1 MNEPIKDVIDDLL
14 KSATQVT
21 QFDIEPNVKPYKG
34 QYPFKVHIPLK
45 RANIYGRPNLSKPV
59 TKSDEWYDFIKD
71 MEWFYYGNKF
81 KDLIQK
87 YNISRK
93 FLRQVKNQYEVN
105 FKNREDFLSFLTR
118 YIDLQNAFVDQS
130 GLIPDTVKF
139 KYYNKI
145 LRNSKTTA
153 YHKVL
158 PALKVFLPIEPEE
171 KFQQVLE
178 EQKDIKKNF
187 LKIVSTPTKHPK
199 GFLYKTTIQSKY
211 GYLIDPDMKPAF
223 YGGIIQLH
231 QMLTSIDT
239 LQVEMSTQASNYI
252 EVVKGLMSEYEHYK
266 NLDIL
271 GTRQSMGGFKIE
283 VLYNDLSDIMMLSL
297 FIGDYIK
304 SIKTTKYL
312 QDEE

>member
-1 MNEPIKDVIDDLL
+1 MNKPIKDVIDDIL

-34 QYPFKVHIPLK
+34 QYPFKIHIPLK

-59 TKSDEWYDFIKD
+59 TKSDEWIYFINN
-71 MEWFYYGNKF
+71 MEGFYYRDKF

-93 FLRQVKNQYEVN
+93 FLRQVKSQYEVN
-105 FKNREDFLSFLTR
+105 FKNREDFLSFLKR
-118 YIDLQNAFVDQS
+118 YIDLQDAFVYQS
-130 GLIPDTVKF
+130 GFIPETITF
-139 KYYNKI
+139 KYFNKTLKNKTNRYN
-145 LRNSKTTA
+145 N
-153 YHKVL
+153 L

-187 LKIVSTPTKHPK
+187 LKIVSTPTKNPK
-199 GFLYKTTIQSKY
+199 GFLYKTTIQTKY

-223 YGGIIQLH
+223 YSGIIQLH

-252 EVVKGLMSEYEHYK
+252 EVVKELMSEYEKYK

-271 GTRQSMGGFKIE
+271 GSRSMGGLKIE

-297 FIGDYIK
+297 FIGDFIK

-312 QDEE
+312 QDEQ